1 MRTSARWI
9 LLTTVFLAPLTAG
22 AQEQAAPVGAP
33 PPAPAPAPAPAEP
46 VPAVPVG
53 APAAG
58 LTAPAAAPAPTPPP
72 VAFTWEALAD
82 MYYMYNFSGEHSRQ
96 APGLRNFDQTSNNF
110 ALNYAK
116 LGVGVDTEY
125 VAFRL
130 DLGAGHTAAIINSGI
145 RLYSAGQF
153 PGSPEVPNADGTT
166 TPAKPASSLLGLG
179 SSDFLIQQA
188 FGTWKITKDISLDA
202 GRFVTSASAEVIEA
216 SKNFLYSRSFLFYG
230 VPLLHT
236 GLRLNAAITP
246 EIKLQLSLVNGWNND
261 VDNNIGKTGGVS
273 LAYTPANS
281 SNTSVIVTS
290 YFGKESPD
298 SAGPMKILF
307 DGVFARDVGPV
318 SLNVNLDY
326 YKFGDPWWFGGSLMG
341 RMFLTE
347 SFNLALRGEY
357 IMSKKGAFDGGK
369 EDAGI
374 YEGTLMAGYVVA
386 KHFEIRAEGRGDF
399 SDKELFPKDSAA
411 DTWRKNQFTGT
422 LALLTYF

>member
-9 LLTTVFLAPLTAG
+9 PLTMVLLAPLSAG
-22 AQEQAAPVGAP
+22 AQEQAAPEGAP
-33 PPAPAPAPAPAEP
+33 PAAPAPAAPASTEAAPAPAPAS
-46 VPAVPVG
+46 
-53 APAAG
+53 
-58 LTAPAAAPAPTPPP
+58 AAATPAPTAPP
-72 VAFTWEALAD
+72 VAFAWEALAD
-82 MYYMYNFSGEHSRQ
+82 MYYMYNFTSEHSRQ
-96 APGLRNFDQTSNNF
+96 SPGLRNFDTTSNNF

-145 RLYSAGQF
+145 KLYSAGQF
-153 PGSPEVPNADGTT
+153 GGSSAVTNPDGSVTA
-166 TPAKPASSLLGLG
+166 AKPASSLLGLG

-216 SKNFLYSRSFLFYG
+216 SKNFLYSRSLLFFG

-281 SNTSVIVTS
+281 NNTSVIVTS

-298 SAGPMKILF
+298 SGGPMKILF

-326 YKFGDPWWFGGSLMG
+326 YKCGDPWWMGAALMG
-341 RMFLTE
+341 RTFLTE

-357 IMSKKGAFDGGK
+357 IMSKKGAFDGGLD
-369 EDAGI
+369 DAAI

-386 KHFEIRAEGRGDF
+386 KHFEVRAEGRGDF
-399 SDKELFPKDSAA
+399 SDKELFPKDSVAG
-411 DTWRKNQFTGT
+411 TSRKNQFTGT